1 MSCLPGMQCYD
12 AYYHPAD
19 CGCNECII
27 NSDHVLYIGPNLPN
41 SGVNTN
47 DCLTTALEKI
57 DSKLD
62 AATILN
68 EIAANPTLKAQL
80 CAIINQC

>member
-1 MSCLPGMQCYD
+1 MSCLPGMDCWE
-12 AYYHPAD
+12 AYYHPP
-19 CGCNECII
+19 GVP
-27 NSDHVLYIGPNLPN
+27 NSNTVLYVGPNLPN

-47 DCLTTALEKI
+47 NSLTVALEKI
-57 DSKLD
+57 DSKMD

>member
-1 MSCLPGMQCYD
+1 MSCLPGMDCWE
-12 AYYHPAD
+12 AYYHPPGGAPTS
-19 CGCNECII
+19 N
-27 NSDHVLYIGPNLPN
+27 NVPYVGPNLPN

-47 DCLTTALEKI
+47 NSLTVALEKI
-57 DSKLD
+57 DSKMD

-68 EIAANPTLKAQL
+68 AIAASPTLKAQL